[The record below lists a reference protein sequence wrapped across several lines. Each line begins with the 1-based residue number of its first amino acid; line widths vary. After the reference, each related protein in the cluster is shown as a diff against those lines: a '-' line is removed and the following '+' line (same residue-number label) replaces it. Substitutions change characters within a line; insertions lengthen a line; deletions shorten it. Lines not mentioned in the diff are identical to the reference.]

1 MWVWSQD
8 HEGGQWD
15 LGRQDVG
22 VGCDGEPRG
31 SVWQKQAMT
40 TVGCSQ
46 GVGFLGAQAT
56 PNHPSTAAALT
67 SVTKH
72 TEVIRLP
79 RAFLEPNS
87 TDLRLGV
94 LGASEQPPHMVGGG
108 RVPQRAFC
116 LDRTVGPGPA
126 PHRKSLR
133 TSGGRCCKG
142 ALIRGWGWQGQR
154 GTATLPWAGVQGSAW
169 RASLRVLGRLRVW
182 GCHLLSRGRWTE
194 EGGLGQ

>member
-1 MWVWSQD
+1 
-8 HEGGQWD
+8 
-15 LGRQDVG
+15 
-22 VGCDGEPRG
+22 
-31 SVWQKQAMT
+31 MT

-108 RVPQRAFC
+108 RVPQRQ
-116 LDRTVGPGPA
+116 L
-126 PHRKSLR
+126 
-133 TSGGRCCKG
+133 
-142 ALIRGWGWQGQR
+142 
-154 GTATLPWAGVQGSAW
+154 SAW
-169 RASLRVLGRLRVW
+169 TALWALAPPHTERA
-182 GCHLLSRGRWTE
+182 
-194 EGGLGQ
+194 